1 MLVDIPQD
9 VVAAMQSSTN
19 TKITTFIMAEVAKY
33 NPKGIITDA
42 MIPAD
47 TTGITFLIKR
57 VAAAPLTMQVTFT
70 LTGVSDNIVK
80 TNAEAVVLTVLNA
93 KLSPLRVW
101 SSVGMS
107 PDEVVDMFDATLLA
121 RILSDNI
128 TMTFNTQVID
138 PEIPFGSV

>member
-1 MLVDIPQD
+1 MLVNLPAN

-19 TKITTFIMAEVAKY
+19 PTINTFIAAEVAKY
-33 NPKGIITDA
+33 NPKGVITDA

-47 TTGITFLIKR
+47 ATGITLLIKR

-70 LTGVSDNIVK
+70 LTGVTDTIVK
-80 TNAEAVVLTVLNA
+80 ANAEAAVLTVLNA

-107 PDEVVDMFDATLLA
+107 PDEFVTMFDATLQA
-121 RILSDNI
+121 RILANNI
-128 TMTFNTQVID
+128 TLTLNTQVVD